1 MSEEIIY
8 PMYVLCMLSDVP
20 SIVECAEKTYIQAGY
35 IRLSRWA
42 RSECWSQSDL
52 GGSSGHNEHAAY

>member
-8 PMYVLCMLSDVP
+8 PMYVLYMLSDVP
-20 SIVECAEKTYIQAGY
+20 GIVECAEKTYIQAGY

-42 RSECWSQSDL
+42 RSDRWLQSD
-52 GGSSGHNEHAAY
+52 STSGHNEHAAY

>member
-8 PMYVLCMLSDVP
+8 PIYVLCMLSDVP
-20 SIVECAEKTYIQAGY
+20 GIVECAEKTYIQAGY

-42 RSECWSQSDL
+42 RSDRWLQSEAEQVDITNML
-52 GGSSGHNEHAAY
+52 PIN